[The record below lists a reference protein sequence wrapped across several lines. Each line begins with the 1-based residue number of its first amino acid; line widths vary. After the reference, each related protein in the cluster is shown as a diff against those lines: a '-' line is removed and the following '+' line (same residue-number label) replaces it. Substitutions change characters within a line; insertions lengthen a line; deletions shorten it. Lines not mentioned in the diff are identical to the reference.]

1 MSGTVFYAIL
11 ISDENLDL
19 RGTVSPTR
27 HGHDLVEAGRC
38 APARCLVAGNH
49 ATTIDL
55 GANHLLSSVG
65 MDHGG

>member
-1 MSGTVFYAIL
+1 VFYAIL

-27 HGHDLVEAGRC
+27 PGHDLVEAGRR
-38 APARCLVAGNH
+38 APAGVLVAENH
-49 ATTIDL
+49 ATAIDL
-55 GANHLLSSVG
+55 GAKHLLSSVG

>member
-1 MSGTVFYAIL
+1 VFYAVL
-11 ISDENLDL
+11 ISAEHLDL

-38 APARCLVAGNH
+38 APAGFLVAESH
-49 ATTIDL
+49 ATTIDR